1 MIRFKF
7 LQDLICNILLNH
19 LFTIGIVTKSVQQK
33 VMKCQHTEELKKI
46 KNSVKK
52 KKGKIMESVQFGSEV
67 SDSQEELVRLNL
79 KILSMIES
87 FVIIETQADM
97 DRLNGEIRLKLDLM
111 RKGVENL
118 RTLARHQVNSDS
130 AVMLKADANSHE
142 DQMTGCHLAFKK
154 ANIACMSRLYAKGKE
169 NLMSKVRSLTFLFI
183 IT

>member
-1 MIRFKF
+1 
-7 LQDLICNILLNH
+7 
-19 LFTIGIVTKSVQQK
+19 
-33 VMKCQHTEELKKI
+33 
-46 KNSVKK
+46 
-52 KKGKIMESVQFGSEV
+52 MESVQFGSEV
-67 SDSQEELVRLNL
+67 SDIQEELVRLNL

-169 NLMSKVRSLTFLFI
+169 NLMSKVRSLTYLFFIVYLITFCTIKQTCTKLQVFVCNIIFGILTCFDSTIFLEMNNSAGCLFKN
-183 IT
+183 

>member
-1 MIRFKF
+1 
-7 LQDLICNILLNH
+7 
-19 LFTIGIVTKSVQQK
+19 
-33 VMKCQHTEELKKI
+33 
-46 KNSVKK
+46 
-52 KKGKIMESVQFGSEV
+52 MESVQFGSEV
-67 SDSQEELVRLNL
+67 SDIQEELVRLNL

-169 NLMSKVRSLTFLFI
+169 NLMSKVRSLTYLFFI
-183 IT
+183 MDYVRHGEIQDRSLVFFKAHCPCILPCLT